1 MKLLFSCFMVP
12 VYIAAGAAGLCGL
25 FIYLDSTGLRPA
37 VTHSFLCNMY
47 FGLLHLS
54 MAVSLTLAIFV
65 NFVVMLFA
73 VGINRVL
80 EKLHLLGPLIRLTG
94 LIIAAV
100 AVQMVIAGLR
110 ECGLFA

>member
-37 VTHSFLCNMY
+37 AEHTFFSNMY

-54 MAVSLTLAIFV
+54 MAVSLTLAV
-65 NFVVMLFA
+65 
-73 VGINRVL
+73 
-80 EKLHLLGPLIRLTG
+80 LTG
-94 LIIAAV
+94 IYCCVMAAIGFIIKTWLGAGIA
-100 AVQMVIAGLR
+100 IAGAVSMFL
-110 ECGLFA
+110 LFRFLMNTTI